1 MITDSTAVDKDFNL
15 TEFWKLPD
23 LKELTLLLD
32 VKIVNN
38 IKQSEKMLKQTV
50 EVKSLKLEFLN
61 LDFGVQFQ
69 VDF

>member
-50 EVKSLKLEFLN
+50 EVKSLKLEVLN